1 MVGYCCYDN
10 SFIHTKDGK
19 HTMTES
25 TARAYDALNQHLQR
39 EDMVLCAAEL
49 HGMLTGLIAS
59 GAPAE
64 SGKWHDV
71 MADLANEGNA
81 FSVGMKS
88 LLRDLSAEI
97 IKELE
102 DPELGF
108 QLLLPGDEEA
118 LNERLKA
125 LTQWVQSFLAGFGVN
140 QQNLANASADLQE
153 AINDMAEIALLSDD
167 VEADEEGE
175 RAFYE
180 VSEYVR
186 ISSIMCFNELGQLK
200 SAAAP
205 HNKTLH

>member
-1 MVGYCCYDN
+1 
-10 SFIHTKDGK
+10 
-19 HTMTES
+19 MTES

-64 SGKWHDV
+64 SEKWHDV

-97 IKELE
+97 ISELE

-140 QQNLANASADLQE
+140 QQNLAKASADLQE

-205 HNKTLH
+205 HNKTIH